1 MLIFYML
8 ILTSSQQPATE
19 AKHLWKQWPANN
31 GNNRDLPQACY
42 CQFMLPWGSVLQIS
56 LSTMIQSISLH
67 AVLRNGHEQLN
78 QMLAKILAC
87 DIYVIPVISWST
99 NSLLR
104 SHKYFQLKEKMYWI
118 LCQRA
123 NNDLWVK
130 LTRFSEDWPWGLWA
144 TQREDAACAQGLTR
158 TGHIWKTKTNSYVRR
173 EELQEKREEVWG
185 WKERGARPCKPG

>member
-31 GNNRDLPQACY
+31 GNNRDLPQACF

-78 QMLAKILAC
+78 QILAQILAC
-87 DIYVIPVISWST
+87 DIYVIPVISRST
-99 NSLLR
+99 DSLLW
-104 SHKYFQLKEKMYWI
+104 SHKYFQLKEKNVLNIMPKSKQWPLGEIDKIFWRLALRTMNYPERRRS
-118 LCQRA
+118 LCTGV
-123 NNDLWVK
+123 NEN
-130 LTRFSEDWPWGLWA
+130 
-144 TQREDAACAQGLTR
+144 R
-158 TGHIWKTKTNSYVRR
+158 THLKN
-173 EELQEKREEVWG
+173 
-185 WKERGARPCKPG
+185 